1 MVQIKA
7 FSYNTNAQYQPSGVY
22 KTKDPDIIK
31 QTIEVKQPS
40 DSGSSFK
47 AKFPDVFNKN
57 MLPYVESDALVRAW
71 NYTPMRFWQNQL
83 NFAVWCATTGCGVS
97 YEDHLSGDIPGFAK
111 SMFMFHVYYQI
122 RRIIF
127 ELKAPLPTDQ
137 SWNAFDNSMDAKAYE
152 KICAE
157 FNVDKNTDWRQKLD
171 DNGGL
176 GIIFNYI
183 TRTGYQPLKGFSYD
197 AHQMSF
203 TEYNKGKLHID
214 YISQQHRNAWPTF
227 ILDKSNDFTRP
238 GVERI
243 NESIRTYCWA
253 ILGSQSQIK
262 SDILGVGSAFDA
274 QKKFL
279 ANTEDAIQSPVDLP
293 SQITRYQNALKYV
306 RTKVDYVFG
315 KANIIKHRVG
325 AGNAS
330 ADAEDQ
336 AIAGAFKNRFCIP
349 LDFELLETH
358 MPFYQAGL
366 GDRLEY
372 ELTFNDYN
380 KVINSTDADSS
391 YVISN
396 ICLEFDM
403 VTDSELARQI
413 RQQFSGRMAILYDR
427 ILRHRKITKKKSDTL
442 WNINSNVPARSM
454 KGILMLF
461 EDPDRTSTEDFVNPN
476 ITKVE
481 MTIEGVPN
489 QLYSQGMRQYQQW
502 DEINKYFALT
512 SKRDKETDKVAKD
525 LYFSD
530 TNIAKYLT
538 KRFAVWLDL
547 RSG

>member
-7 FSYNTNAQYQPSGVY
+7 FSYNPDAKYQPSGVY

-31 QTIEVKQPS
+31 QTIGVKQPS

-47 AKFPDVFNKN
+47 VKFPDVFDKN
-57 MLPYVESDALVRAW
+57 MLPYVESDALVRSW
-71 NYTPMRFWQNQL
+71 NNTPMRFWQNQL

-127 ELKAPLPTDQ
+127 ELKTPLPTGQ

-183 TRTGYQPLKGFSYD
+183 TSTGYSPLKGFSYD

-214 YISQQHRNAWPTF
+214 YISQQHRNAWSTF
-227 ILDKSNDFTRP
+227 ILDKSNGFTRP
-238 GVERI
+238 GVECI

-274 QKKFL
+274 QKQFL
-279 ANTEDAIQSPVDLP
+279 ANTKDAIQSPVDLP
-293 SQITRYQNALKYV
+293 SQITRYQNALKYA

-315 KANIIKHRVG
+315 FGLYMAPSNMELRIGTIQGYNNKIILSTHDQKLWW
-325 AGNAS
+325 NATV
-330 ADAEDQ
+330 
-336 AIAGAFKNRFCIP
+336 N
-349 LDFELLETH
+349 L
-358 MPFYQAGL
+358 
-366 GDRLEY
+366 
-372 ELTFNDYN
+372 
-380 KVINSTDADSS
+380 STDATS
-391 YVISN
+391 Y
-396 ICLEFDM
+396 
-403 VTDSELARQI
+403 
-413 RQQFSGRMAILYDR
+413 SGNVSGTT
-427 ILRHRKITKKKSDTL
+427 TKKSTPEVPTVLSKPQKPDIPPAVQGKTVIGAWDMPITIPTKKQADEIYKKRIEQYHKIKDTYGPTITPDPHQMSLIPKTVSAPSSKSGTHKKIKHDPATHKSGGPQDT
-442 WNINSNVPARSM
+442 ISRTHKPADQPTF
-454 KGILMLF
+454 GVQ
-461 EDPDRTSTEDFVNPN
+461 STETHENNKTALILGSIIVGSVAL
-476 ITKVE
+476 I
-481 MTIEGVPN
+481 I
-489 QLYSQGMRQYQQW
+489 Y
-502 DEINKYFALT
+502 EIY
-512 SKRDKETDKVAKD
+512 
-525 LYFSD
+525 
-530 TNIAKYLT
+530 
-538 KRFAVWLDL
+538 
-547 RSG
+547 

>member
-7 FSYNTNAQYQPSGVY
+7 FSYNPNAKYQPSGVY

-47 AKFPDVFNKN
+47 VKFPDVFDKN
-57 MLPYVESDALVRAW
+57 MLPYVESDALVHSW

-97 YEDHLSGDIPGFAK
+97 YEDHPSGNIPGFAK

-137 SWNAFDNSMDAKAYE
+137 SWNAFDNSMDAKAFE
-152 KICAE
+152 KIWAE

-183 TRTGYQPLKGFSYD
+183 TRTGYLPLKGFSYD

-203 TEYNKGKLHID
+203 TDYNKGKLHID
-214 YISQQHRNAWPTF
+214 YISQQHRNAWSTF
-227 ILDKSNDFTRP
+227 ILDKSNGFTRP

-243 NESIRTYCWA
+243 NESIRTYYWA

-274 QKKFL
+274 QKQFL

-293 SQITRYQNALKYV
+293 SQITRYQNALKYA

-315 KANIIKHRVG
+315 FGLYMAPSNMELRIGTIQGYNNKIILSTHDQKLWW
-325 AGNAS
+325 NATVNLS
-330 ADAEDQ
+330 ADATSYSGNVSGTTTKKSTPEVPMVLSKPQKPNIPTAVQGKTEIGAWGMSITIPTQKQADEIHKKRMEQYHKIKDTYGPTITPDPHQMSLIPKTVSAPSSKSSTHKKIKHDPATHKSADPQDTISGTHKSADQ
-336 AIAGAFKNRFCIP
+336 PTLGVQST
-349 LDFELLETH
+349 ETH
-358 MPFYQAGL
+358 ENNKTALIL
-366 GDRLEY
+366 GSIIVGSVAL
-372 ELTFNDYN
+372 
-380 KVINSTDADSS
+380 I
-391 YVISN
+391 I
-396 ICLEFDM
+396 
-403 VTDSELARQI
+403 
-413 RQQFSGRMAILYDR
+413 
-427 ILRHRKITKKKSDTL
+427 
-442 WNINSNVPARSM
+442 
-454 KGILMLF
+454 F
-461 EDPDRTSTEDFVNPN
+461 E
-476 ITKVE
+476 I
-481 MTIEGVPN
+481 
-489 QLYSQGMRQYQQW
+489 Y
-502 DEINKYFALT
+502 
-512 SKRDKETDKVAKD
+512 
-525 LYFSD
+525 
-530 TNIAKYLT
+530 
-538 KRFAVWLDL
+538 
-547 RSG
+547 

>member
-7 FSYNTNAQYQPSGVY
+7 FSYNPNAKYRPSGVY

-31 QTIEVKQPS
+31 QTIEVEQPS
-40 DSGSSFK
+40 DASGSSFK
-47 AKFPDVFNKN
+47 VKFPDVFDKN

-71 NYTPMRFWQNQL
+71 NNTPMRFWQNQL

-183 TRTGYQPLKGFSYD
+183 TSTGYAPLKGFSYD

-214 YISQQHRNAWPTF
+214 YISQQHRNAWSTF
-227 ILDKSNDFTRP
+227 ILDKSNGFTRP

-243 NESIRTYCWA
+243 NESIWTYCWA

-274 QKKFL
+274 QKQFL
-279 ANTEDAIQSPVDLP
+279 ANTEDAIHSPVDLP
-293 SQITRYQNALKYV
+293 SQITRYQNALKYA

-315 KANIIKHRVG
+315 FELYMAPSNMELRIGTIQGYNNKIILSTDDQKLWW
-325 AGNAS
+325 NATVNLS
-330 ADAEDQ
+330 ADATSYSGNVSGTTTKKSTPEVPTVLSKPQKPNIPTAVQGKTVIGAWGMPITIPTKKQADEIYKKRIEQYHKIKDTYGPTITPDPHQMSLIPKTVSAPPSKSGTHKKIKHDPATHKSADPQDTISGTHKSADQ
-336 AIAGAFKNRFCIP
+336 PTLGVQST
-349 LDFELLETH
+349 ETH
-358 MPFYQAGL
+358 ENNKTALIL
-366 GDRLEY
+366 GSIIVGSVALIIY
-372 ELTFNDYN
+372 E
-380 KVINSTDADSS
+380 I
-391 YVISN
+391 
-396 ICLEFDM
+396 
-403 VTDSELARQI
+403 
-413 RQQFSGRMAILYDR
+413 
-427 ILRHRKITKKKSDTL
+427 
-442 WNINSNVPARSM
+442 
-454 KGILMLF
+454 
-461 EDPDRTSTEDFVNPN
+461 
-476 ITKVE
+476 
-481 MTIEGVPN
+481 
-489 QLYSQGMRQYQQW
+489 
-502 DEINKYFALT
+502 
-512 SKRDKETDKVAKD
+512 
-525 LYFSD
+525 
-530 TNIAKYLT
+530 
-538 KRFAVWLDL
+538 
-547 RSG
+547 